1 MDFCGRNLSPVV
13 EPRRLKSSLCGSR
26 ISESWSPILKR
37 HEVTPE
43 TLKLRPQ
50 AENEVD
56 VFCWLIASFLFGKRI
71 QQEIATSA
79 YRAIVEI
86 HKIDSAQKMGACSH
100 RQLVSMLREGR
111 YARYDESTAMR
122 LSALCRKLIEN
133 YDGLASEIL
142 KRSVSTEDLTN
153 RLQEF
158 DGIGPKTAEIF
169 TRGLG

>member
-1 MDFCGRNLSPVV
+1 M
-13 EPRRLKSSLCGSR
+13 
-26 ISESWSPILKR
+26 KR